1 MACWGA
7 SAGAMRIDKVFIMVT
22 VPLTGP
28 EAIDTRPS
36 PAGARLKEKDTNMN
50 GPARIVALGVALT
63 GMVLS
68 MSGCQQL
75 EARDQLNKG
84 VDAYKSAHYE
94 EAIGHFQRATEL
106 DPTLSMAKTYLA
118 TALAQNIVPGETTP
132 ENMKT
137 ANQAIAIY
145 QEVLNRNPND
155 VNSIKRIAGIY
166 YNVNDFD
173 KAKIWQKKVLDIDP
187 KDPEAA
193 YTIGAIDWNQAH
205 EDLLKLLQSAGLN
218 DDGKGNVKAPKKL
231 MDQYKTQD
239 AALVDEGMKY
249 LNMALANRPTY
260 DNAMA
265 YLNLMYRSKANIDYG
280 NADDVK
286 DDLAQADQWVQKAL
300 STRKMNEE
308 KAAKSPK
315 GITMPSQS
323 Q

>member
-1 MACWGA
+1 LE
-7 SAGAMRIDKVFIMVT
+7 SIQ
-22 VPLTGP
+22 GP
-28 EAIDTRPS
+28 P

-63 GMVLS
+63 GMVLT

-132 ENMKT
+132 ENIKT

-145 QEVLNRNPND
+145 DEVLAKNPND

-166 YNVNDFD
+166 YNINDFN
-173 KAKIWQKKVLDIDP
+173 KAKEWQKKVLAVDP

-193 YTIGAIDWNQAH
+193 YTIGAVDWREAH

-231 MDQYKTQD
+231 MEQFKQQD
-239 AALVDEGMKY
+239 SAIVDEGMKY
-249 LNMALANRPTY
+249 LQQALDNRPTY
-260 DNAMA
+260 DDAMA
-265 YLNLMYRSKANIDYG
+265 YLNLMYRTKANLDYG
-280 NADDVK
+280 DEKAVK

-300 STRKMNEE
+300 STRKLNEE
-308 KAAKSPK
+308 KAAKGPK

>member
-1 MACWGA
+1 
-7 SAGAMRIDKVFIMVT
+7 
-22 VPLTGP
+22 
-28 EAIDTRPS
+28 
-36 PAGARLKEKDTNMN
+36 MN
-50 GPARIVALGVALT
+50 GPARIVALGVALA

-118 TALAQNIVPGETTP
+118 TALAQNIIPGETTP
-132 ENMKT
+132 ENLKT
-137 ANQAIAIY
+137 ADQAIAIY
-145 QEVLNRNPND
+145 QDVLAKNPND

-166 YNVNDFD
+166 YNINDFE
-173 KAKIWQKKVLDIDP
+173 KAKVWQKKVLDVDP

-205 EDLLKLLQSAGLN
+205 EALLKALQSAGLN

-231 MDQYKTQD
+231 MDQYAEQN
-239 AALVDEGMKY
+239 AATVDEGMKY
-249 LNMALANRPTY
+249 LQQALANRPTY

-265 YLNLMYRSKANIDYG
+265 YLNLMYRSKADIDYG
-280 NADDVK
+280 HPDEVK
-286 DDLAQADQWVQKAL
+286 ADLAQADHWVQEAL
-300 STRKMNEE
+300 STRKLNEE
-308 KAAKSPK
+308 KAAKGPR
-315 GITMPSQS
+315 GITMPSQN